1 MKTVLAFGAGV
12 LVGVLLAFAAGMY
25 VHPGQPGR
33 AAAEKALA
41 GLFAVMRA
49 VPARMSAAL
58 DAVTAPKPVVLRR
71 PVARVLRMT
80 RTGVVLL
87 HTILPDETKAAAG
100 PIPDERRQTASLPS
114 PEAAPAAG
122 PETPRGPEPA
132 QSPATPASRAEG
144 GTPPKAAVKAGPES
158 VYAQALKAYEAGRHV
173 EARQRFAAFL
183 KAFPGHALAPNA
195 LYWTGETW
203 YDQGRYDLA
212 AQAFARV
219 LQEHPRHAKSPDA
232 LLKMAYAAMRQGRR
246 DAARAYLDQ
255 LDARYP
261 DSGASRLGRQA
272 RGRLQGR
279 SDGGTMVAARG

>member
-1 MKTVLAFGAGV
+1 MKTVLAFGAGMI
-12 LVGVLLAFAAGMY
+12 VGALLAFAAGLY

-33 AAAEKALA
+33 IAAEKALS
-41 GLFAVMRA
+41 GLFVVMRA

-58 DAVTAPKPVVLRR
+58 DAVTAPKPVGLRR

-80 RTGVVLL
+80 RTGVVLA
-87 HTILPDETKAAAG
+87 HYILSDEVMAAAR
-100 PIPDERRQTASLPS
+100 PIPDARRRAASLPA
-114 PEAAPAAG
+114 PEAVPAAG
-122 PETPRGPEPA
+122 PEIPRGADP
-132 QSPATPASRAEG
+132 SPSRVKG
-144 GTPPKAAVKAGPES
+144 GAPPKAAAKAGPES
-158 VYAQALKAYEAGRHV
+158 VYAQALKAYEAGRHT

-183 KAFPGHALAPNA
+183 QAFPGHALAPNA

-219 LQEHPRHAKSPDA
+219 LNEHPRHAKSPDA

-261 DSGASRLGRQA
+261 NSGASRLGRQA

-279 SDGGTMVAARG
+279 SDGGTMVALHG

>member
-12 LVGVLLAFAAGMY
+12 LVGVLLAFAAGLY
-25 VHPGQPGR
+25 VHPGQPAR
-33 AAAEKALA
+33 IAAEKALA

-80 RTGVVLL
+80 RTGVVLI
-87 HTILPDETKAAAG
+87 HTILPDETKAAAR
-100 PIPDERRQTASLPS
+100 PIPDERRQTASLPA

-132 QSPATPASRAEG
+132 QSPATPASLAEG
-144 GTPPKAAVKAGPES
+144 GMPPKAAVKAGPES
-158 VYAQALKAYEAGRHV
+158 VYAQALKAYEAGRHE
-173 EARQRFAAFL
+173 EARKRFAAFL

-212 AQAFARV
+212 TQAFARV

-246 DAARAYLDQ
+246 DAARMYLDQ

-261 DSGASRLGRQA
+261 GSGASRLGRQA
-272 RGRLQGR
+272 RGRLQG
-279 SDGGTMVAARG
+279 SGESGIMVAVHG

>member
-12 LVGVLLAFAAGMY
+12 LVGVLLAFAAGLY
-25 VHPGQPGR
+25 EYPQSGR
-33 AAAEKALA
+33 IAAEKALS
-41 GLFAVMRA
+41 GLSSVMRA

-58 DAVTAPKPVVLRR
+58 DAVTAPKPVSLRR

-80 RTGVVLL
+80 RTGVVLV
-87 HTILPDETKAAAG
+87 HTILPDETKAAAR
-100 PIPDERRQTASLPS
+100 PIPDERRQTASLPA
-114 PEAAPAAG
+114 PEAVPAAG
-122 PETPRGPEPA
+122 PEVSRDDATSS
-132 QSPATPASRAEG
+132 SPATPASRIKG
-144 GTPPKAAVKAGPES
+144 RTPPKEAAKAGPES
-158 VYAQALKAYEAGRHV
+158 VYAQALKAYEAGRHE

-183 KAFPGHALAPNA
+183 QAFPGHALTPNA

-219 LQEHPRHAKSPDA
+219 LREHPRHAKSPDA

-246 DAARAYLDQ
+246 DAARGYLDQ

>member
-1 MKTVLAFGAGV
+1 MKSVLAFGAGV
-12 LVGVLLAFAAGMY
+12 LVGVLLTFAAGMY

-87 HTILPDETKAAAG
+87 HTILPDETKAAAR
-100 PIPDERRQTASLPS
+100 PIPDERRQTASLPA
-114 PEAAPAAG
+114 PEAVPAAG

-132 QSPATPASRAEG
+132 QSPATPTSRAEG
-144 GTPPKAAVKAGPES
+144 GAPPKAAVKAGPES
-158 VYAQALKAYEAGRHV
+158 VYAQALKAYEAGRHE

-212 AQAFARV
+212 TEAFARV
-219 LQEHPRHAKSPDA
+219 LREHPRHAKSPDA
-232 LLKMAYAAMRQGRR
+232 LLKMAYAAMRQGRH

-272 RGRLQGR
+272 RGRLQG
-279 SDGGTMVAARG
+279 SGESGTMVAVHG